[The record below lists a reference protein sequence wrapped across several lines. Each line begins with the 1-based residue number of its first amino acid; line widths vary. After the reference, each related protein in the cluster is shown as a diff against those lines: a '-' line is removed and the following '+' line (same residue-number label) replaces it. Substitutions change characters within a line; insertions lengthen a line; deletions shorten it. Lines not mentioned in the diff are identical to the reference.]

1 MLAADILIHA
11 VRRLWRQPG
20 DMLTCVFTLAV
31 GFGTALASL
40 AMVKHAFF
48 DALPYA
54 SPRLMTVWTSLE
66 GQTSVVS
73 AHVFEEFREQSKTF
87 SRQTAFRQQT
97 VTTRRRM
104 APSGSRTCRFRLVL
118 HGVRREPGAGPRV
131 DAGRAEEIVLTWPWW
146 QRAFGGSAA
155 AVGQS
160 ITIDGAARRIT
171 GVMPPDFVAPFDPAA
186 QFLIPLDIPAL
197 LREPRAR
204 RNVTVVGRLVDGAT
218 PAQLDAELGLF
229 TAQLQSRL
237 PVIHGRQAFVSQPL
251 REALIGIARPIILA
265 TAGGA
270 ALLMLVVAANVGGLS
285 AARAVGVRRESWLRA
300 ALGAE
305 RQRLLLEQVAEAG
318 MIGALGCAAGTA
330 IAQGLVRVAAS
341 YQPSFLPRMEP
352 VVLGAESIAI
362 GWASGLLVCAVA
374 VLVPHF
380 TMMSLRSGAGDMA
393 QSAARSTAGHA
404 RLRSALVTLQV
415 AFALSLMVGAGLSI
429 RTVYHLATLPLGYDA
444 SRVVTFP
451 ATLAGPKYRDA
462 ASHMAFERAVLE
474 RIEQL
479 PGVVSASVGGPLAG
493 GMGASLTVFGQPQP
507 DGRPEIGYISVSP
520 GFLRTYGMR
529 LVEGRDLLPTDTV
542 HPPPV
547 VLINETMAR
556 RFWPDGTAARTCSA
570 SDPIRTRR
578 GLPSPAS
585 SPTCARMARSC
596 TCGRWR
602 TARPHSSRSCRASS
616 PSAWTIPRPRCHAT
630 WSQSRVL
637 SIRACRSAPSQDWIR
652 SSSA

>member
-20 DMLTCVFTLAV
+20 YMLTCVFTLAV

-54 SPRLMTVWTSLE
+54 SAGRLMTVWTSLE

-97 VTTRRRM
+97 VTHSTPDGTERVAGM
-104 APSGSRTCRFRLVL
+104 SVSDQYFTVF
-118 HGVRREPGAGPRV
+118 GVSPAL
-131 DAGRAEEIVLTWPWW
+131 GRAWVPGERQEIVLTFPWW

-186 QFLIPLDIPAL
+186 QFLMPLDIPAL

-251 REALIGIARPIILA
+251 REALIGTARPIILA

-341 YQPSFLPRMEP
+341 YNPRSFH
-352 VVLGAESIAI
+352 
-362 GWASGLLVCAVA
+362 GW
-374 VLVPHF
+374 
-380 TMMSLRSGAGDMA
+380 
-393 QSAARSTAGHA
+393 
-404 RLRSALVTLQV
+404 
-415 AFALSLMVGAGLSI
+415 
-429 RTVYHLATLPLGYDA
+429 
-444 SRVVTFP
+444 
-451 ATLAGPKYRDA
+451 
-462 ASHMAFERAVLE
+462 
-474 RIEQL
+474 
-479 PGVVSASVGGPLAG
+479 
-493 GMGASLTVFGQPQP
+493 
-507 DGRPEIGYISVSP
+507 
-520 GFLRTYGMR
+520 
-529 LVEGRDLLPTDTV
+529 
-542 HPPPV
+542 
-547 VLINETMAR
+547 
-556 RFWPDGTAARTCSA
+556 
-570 SDPIRTRR
+570 
-578 GLPSPAS
+578 
-585 SPTCARMARSC
+585 
-596 TCGRWR
+596 
-602 TARPHSSRSCRASS
+602 SRSC
-616 PSAWTIPRPRCHAT
+616 
-630 WSQSRVL
+630 
-637 SIRACRSAPSQDWIR
+637 SAPSR
-652 SSSA
+652 SRSAGRAAFSSVPSRCSCRTSP